1 MLKKAFRF
9 HGHNSLNF
17 VHSKGSSVRSSYF
30 QLKFSANNRRKD
42 SRLAVVVSKKVAKR
56 APARNRIRRRV
67 YEAARL
73 QWPMIDSPYD
83 MVITVFD
90 ERVADMPAADLNR
103 SVVELLHKA
112 KLYKN

>member
-1 MLKKAFRF
+1 MLKKLFRF

-30 QLKFSANNRRKD
+30 QLKFKLNNRRES
-42 SRLAVVVSKKVAKR
+42 SRLAVIVSKKVTKR

-73 QWPMIDSPYD
+73 QWPMLLPGYD
-83 MVITVFD
+83 LVIMVFD
-90 ERVADMPAADLNR
+90 ERVADMPSGELNR
-103 SVVELLHKA
+103 SIVELFHKA
-112 KLYKN
+112 NLYK